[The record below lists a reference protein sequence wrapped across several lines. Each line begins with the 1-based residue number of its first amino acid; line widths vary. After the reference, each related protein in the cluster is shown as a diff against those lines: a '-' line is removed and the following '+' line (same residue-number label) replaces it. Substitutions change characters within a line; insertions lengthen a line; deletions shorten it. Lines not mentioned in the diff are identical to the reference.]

1 MQIRLDH
8 IGKRFGNEWIF
19 RDVTLDFNSPQT
31 YALLGANGSGK
42 STLLQVILGAVA
54 YSKGT
59 IQYSSNNVPVP
70 SDVFFRHC
78 SFSSPYL
85 ELIEEFTLDELLA
98 FHFALKPLKPG
109 LILNAIT
116 EELGL
121 EKHRQKP
128 LKAFSSGM
136 RQRVKLGISLFADT
150 GVLLLDEPC
159 TNLDAAGTAWYR
171 SMIEKYCGNQLV
183 IVASNVPAEYD
194 FCKNHIRI
202 EDYKHVKK

>member
-19 RDVTLDFNSPQT
+19 RDVTLDFNSPQS

-42 STLLQVILGAVA
+42 STLLQIILGAVA
-54 YSKGT
+54 FSKGA
-59 IQYSSNNVPVP
+59 IHYSVNGLPMA
-70 SDVFFRHC
+70 SDIFFRHC

-85 ELIEEFTLDELLA
+85 ELIEEFTLNELLV
-98 FHFALKPLKPG
+98 FHFSLKPLKPG
-109 LILNAIT
+109 LTLQSIT

-121 EKHRQKP
+121 EKHCHKP

-136 RQRVKLGISLFADT
+136 RQRVKLGISLFAET
-150 GVLLLDEPC
+150 SVLLLDEPC
-159 TNLDAAGTAWYR
+159 TNLDAAGITWYQK
-171 SMIEKYCGNQLV
+171 MIEKYCSKQLV

-194 FCKNHIRI
+194 FCKNHIHI
-202 EDYKHVKK
+202 ENYKQAKK

>member
-42 STLLQVILGAVA
+42 STLLQVILGAVTP
-54 YSKGT
+54 SKGT

-70 SDVFFRHC
+70 ADVFFRYC

-85 ELIEEFTLDELLA
+85 ELIEEFTLEELLT
-98 FHFALKPLKPG
+98 FHFALKPLKPA
-109 LILNAIT
+109 LTLNAIT

-121 EKHRQKP
+121 ERHRKKP

-136 RQRVKLGISLFADT
+136 KQRVKLGISLFAET
-150 GVLLLDEPC
+150 RVLLLDEPC
-159 TNLDAAGTAWYR
+159 TNLDAAGTTWYR
-171 SMIEKYCGNQLV
+171 NMIEKYCNNQLV

-202 EDYKHVKK
+202 EDYKNLKK